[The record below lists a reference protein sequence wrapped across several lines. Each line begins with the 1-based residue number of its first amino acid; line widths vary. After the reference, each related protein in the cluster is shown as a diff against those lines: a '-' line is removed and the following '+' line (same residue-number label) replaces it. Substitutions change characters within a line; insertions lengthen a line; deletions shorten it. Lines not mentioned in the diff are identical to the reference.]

1 MFAGQVRTPL
11 AALLVMS
18 RISVRPLTGA
28 VGTCCLH
35 PRIRR
40 GMFKAS
46 PPKLGV
52 WHILVRHL
60 DPRIATSQS
69 RSSSCLL
76 SSKKQDAS
84 SGFVAVLGSQRQS
97 LHNANARTS
106 LAAPRIT
113 VSQSRSYYLLSSKK
127 QEASSVFIEGPA
139 SWKQYLHTANAG
151 TTLASPVIADS
162 QSSNSY
168 SLSSKKQGT

>member
-1 MFAGQVRTPL
+1 MFGRARIPL

-28 VGTCCLH
+28 VRACCLH

-46 PPKLGV
+46 PPNLGV
-52 WHILVRHL
+52 WHILVWHP
-60 DPRIATSQS
+60 DPSIATSQS

-76 SSKKQDAS
+76 SSKKQEAS
-84 SGFVAVLGSQRQS
+84 SGFVEVLGSQRQS
-97 LHNANARTS
+97 LHNANARKS
-106 LAAPRIT
+106 LAVPRIA
-113 VSQSRSYYLLSSKK
+113 VSQSRSYCLLSSKK

-139 SWKQYLHTANAG
+139 SWRQFLHTANAE

-162 QSSNSY
+162 RCSNSY
-168 SLSSKKQGT
+168 LLSSKKQGT